1 MQEIVKL
8 VTEKL
13 GISADQ
19 ARPAIQG
26 VLGFLRN
33 HLPDNATA
41 AFDKAIGGAENAD
54 QSVASLADV
63 TEKSDLSTSQL
74 TSVGSTVMEWL
85 KGKLPENA
93 FSSIEG
99 LIGDGGIAGFFKK
112 LVSKVTG

>member
-1 MQEIVKL
+1 MQEIIKL

-33 HLPDNATA
+33 HLPDSAIA
-41 AFDKAIGGAENAD
+41 AFDKAIGGAEHAD
-54 QSVASLADV
+54 QSAASLADV
-63 TEKSDLSTSQL
+63 ASKTDLSTSQL
-74 TSVGSTVMEWL
+74 TSVGGTVMEWL
-85 KGKLPENA
+85 KGKLPADA
-93 FSSIEG
+93 FGSLEG
-99 LIGDGGIAGFFKK
+99 LIGEGGIAGFFKK

>member
-1 MQEIVKL
+1 MQEIIKL

-26 VLGFLRN
+26 VLGFFRH
-33 HLPDNATA
+33 HLPDSATA

-63 TEKSDLSTSQL
+63 TQKTDLSTGQL
-74 TSVGSTVMEWL
+74 TSLGGTVMEWL
-85 KGKLPENA
+85 KGKLPADA
-93 FSSIEG
+93 FGSLEG
-99 LIGDGGIAGFFKK
+99 LIGEGGIAGFFKK